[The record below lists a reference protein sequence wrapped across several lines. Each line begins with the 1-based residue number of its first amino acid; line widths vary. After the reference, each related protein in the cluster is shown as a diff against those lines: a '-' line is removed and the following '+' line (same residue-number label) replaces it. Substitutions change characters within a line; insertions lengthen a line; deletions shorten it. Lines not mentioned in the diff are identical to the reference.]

1 MKKLILILVLLVV
14 VLGATTFYFYKN
26 SKLYKVDQNVAD
38 QAEAK
43 ALMEKVGKLIVL
55 PEGEVPTI
63 ATVTDPEALKDQA
76 FFSDAK
82 QGDKVLIFNNAKK
95 AILYN
100 PTLNKIVTIAP
111 INIGEQ
117 KSSDP
122 ATPVKEAE
130 KKN

>member
-1 MKKLILILVLLVV
+1 MKKLVLILVLLVV

-122 ATPVKEAE
+122 ATPVKEGE

>member
-1 MKKLILILVLLVV
+1 MKKLVIILFLLVI
-14 VLGATTFYFYKN
+14 VLGGTTYYFYKN
-26 SKLYKVDQNVAD
+26 SKLSNVDKNAAD

-43 ALMEKVGKLIVL
+43 ELADKVGKLIVL

-76 FFSDAK
+76 FFADAK
-82 QGDKVLIFNNAKK
+82 QGYKVLIFNNAKK
-95 AILYN
+95 AILYD
-100 PTLNKIVTIAP
+100 PIANKIVTVAP

-117 KSSDP
+117 K
-122 ATPVKEAE
+122 AETPKVETE

>member
-55 PEGEVPTI
+55 PDGEVPTI

>member
-1 MKKLILILVLLVV
+1 MKKLVLILVLLVV

-100 PTLNKIVTIAP
+100 PSLNKIVTIAP

-122 ATPVKEAE
+122 ATPTKESE